1 MSHGT
6 DRFRSLDVKK
16 RSVVLD
22 AAAEEFASLGYLA
35 ASTNRIAASAK
46 ISKGALFSY
55 FPTKEML
62 FAGVVSSLFDQVQ
75 AESPELVAA
84 PSNGSLE
91 GDLRTLTSRL
101 FALHARWPK
110 LLRLGHELTFEAA
123 HIPDANSHV
132 ERFRALSD
140 SHARAIVER
149 AASANK
155 LTTSPEIAV
164 HLVLA
169 VLDRLRG
176 LLVTNSADVSEES
189 RCDALSTGLSAAVAR
204 AISR

>member
-1 MSHGT
+1 M
-6 DRFRSLDVKK
+6 
-16 RSVVLD
+16 LD
-22 AAAEEFASLGYLA
+22 AAAEEFASFGYLA
-35 ASTNRIAASAK
+35 ASTNRIAAAAK

-62 FAGVVSSLFDQVQ
+62 FAGVVSSLFDQVH
-75 AESPELVAA
+75 AESPELVAE

-91 GDLRTLTSRL
+91 DDLRMLMARL

-123 HIPDANSHV
+123 HIPDASKHL

-140 SHARAIVER
+140 GQARALVER
-149 AASANK
+149 AGATNK
-155 LTTSPEIAV
+155 LATSPEIAT
-164 HLVLA
+164 HLVLSA
-169 VLDRLRG
+169 LDRLRG
-176 LLVTNSADVSEES
+176 LLVTRSADV
-189 RCDALSTGLSAAVAR
+189 RDQRRFDALSAGLSAAIAR

>member
-22 AAAEEFASLGYLA
+22 AAAEEFASFGYLA

-84 PSNGSLE
+84 PSSGSID
-91 GDLRTLTSRL
+91 GDLRTLMARL

-123 HIPDANSHV
+123 HIPDASNHV

-140 SHARAIVER
+140 GHAHAIIER
-149 AASANK
+149 AGAANK
-155 LTTSPEIAV
+155 LATSPEIATQ
-164 HLVLA
+164 LVLSA
-169 VLDRLRG
+169 LDRLRG
-176 LLVTNSADVSEES
+176 LLVTGSAAVSEQS
-189 RCDALSTGLSAAVAR
+189 GFDALSAGLSAAIVR